1 MPASAVDQRLEQEH
15 LAFTLAV
22 QRAVAPDPSVTACW
36 SPFSVASA
44 LGLTAMGARGTTRA
58 ELVHLLAGD
67 LNEQAALLAQAAQL
81 PADDD
86 AILGVSNTLW
96 AREDIAPR
104 PDFAEELVTSWP
116 GGAIKD
122 APFAADPEGS
132 RQLIN
137 ADVAATTRDLIPQLL
152 GPGDITTDTI
162 ATLVNALYLKVAW
175 RNAFPDRGT
184 EPRPFDGAGDVPT
197 MRLSKQLGYAAAH
210 GWQAV
215 SLPAHGGV
223 EAVAL
228 LPDAPLTEAESA
240 LTAETLTDLLGARAF
255 RPVELYLPKFR
266 TRDKADLTGALAD
279 LGVRTL
285 FSREADLSGISDE
298 PIVVSKVLHEAV
310 LTIDEQ
316 GLEGAAAT
324 AVIMR
329 AMAMAV
335 RPEQP
340 IVVRVDRPF
349 LFLVRHVATGAVY
362 FLARVV
368 RPG

>member
-1 MPASAVDQRLEQEH
+1 VPASAVDQRLEQEH
-15 LAFTLAV
+15 LAFALAV
-22 QRAVAPDPSVTACW
+22 QRAVAPDPAVTACW

-44 LGLTAMGARGTTRA
+44 LGLTAMGARGDTRA

-67 LNEQAALLAQAAQL
+67 LDEHAALLARAAQL
-81 PADDD
+81 PAEDD
-86 AILGVSNTLW
+86 AILSVSNTLW

-104 PDFAEELVTSWP
+104 PEFAEELVTAWP

-122 APFAADPEGS
+122 APFAADPERS
-132 RQLIN
+132 RQMIN
-137 ADVAATTRDLIPQLL
+137 AAVAATTRGLIPQLL
-152 GPGDITTDTI
+152 APGDITTDTI
-162 ATLVNALYLKVAW
+162 ATLVNALYLKTAW
-175 RNAFPDRGT
+175 RNTFPGRAT
-184 EPRPFDGAGDVPT
+184 EPRPFDGAGDVAT
-197 MRLSKQLGYAAAH
+197 MRLTKQLGYAAGH

-215 SLPAHGGV
+215 FLPARGGV
-223 EAVAL
+223 EGVAL
-228 LPDAPLTEAESA
+228 LPDAPLTEAEPA
-240 LTAETLTDLLGARAF
+240 LTAATLGELLAARAF
-255 RPVELYLPKFR
+255 RKVELYLPKFR
-266 TRDKADLTGALAD
+266 ARVKADLTGALAD

-285 FSREADLSGISDE
+285 FSRAADLSGISDE
-298 PIVVSKVLHEAV
+298 PILVSNVVHEAV

-324 AVIMR
+324 AVVAV

-349 LFLVRHVATGAVY
+349 LFLVRNVASGAVY

>member
-1 MPASAVDQRLEQEH
+1 MPASAVDQRLEQQH

-22 QRAVAPDPSVTACW
+22 QRALAPDPSTTACW

-44 LGLTAMGARGTTRA
+44 LGLTAAGARGVTRT
-58 ELVHLLAGD
+58 ELSNLLGGD
-67 LNEQAALLAQAAQL
+67 QAPLLSNAATL
-81 PADDD
+81 DDD
-86 AILGVSNTLW
+86 AILAITNTLW
-96 AREDIAPR
+96 AREDISIR
-104 PDFAEELVTSWP
+104 PEFAEELLSAWP
-116 GGAIKD
+116 GGAIRD
-122 APFAADPEGS
+122 APFATDPNGA
-132 RQLIN
+132 RQSIN
-137 ADVAATTRDLIPQLL
+137 ADVSDTTHGLIPQLL
-152 GPGDITTDTI
+152 APGDITAGTI

-197 MRLSKQLGYAAAH
+197 MRLSKRLGYAATR

-215 SLPAHGGV
+215 TLPARGGV

-228 LPDAPLTEAESA
+228 LPDAPLTDAEPA
-240 LTAETLTDLLGARAF
+240 LTAPVLADLLDRRAL
-255 RPVELYLPKFR
+255 RQIELYLPRFR
-266 TRDKADLTGALAD
+266 VRAKADLTSSLAE

-285 FSREADLSGISDE
+285 FGKDADLSGITDE
-298 PIVVSKVLHEAV
+298 PIQVSKVLHEAV

-324 AVIMR
+324 AVVMR
-329 AMAMAV
+329 MMAMAA
-335 RPEQP
+335 RPETP

-349 LFLVRHVATGAVY
+349 LFLVRHAGTGAVY

>member
-1 MPASAVDQRLEQEH
+1 MPVSTVDQRIDH
-15 LAFTLAV
+15 LSFALAV
-22 QRAVAPDPSVTACW
+22 HRAVAPDPSATACW

-44 LGLTAMGARGTTRA
+44 LGLTASGARGVTKT
-58 ELVHLLAGD
+58 ELDHVLRGDPATFLA
-67 LNEQAALLAQAAQL
+67 AAAHR
-81 PADDD
+81 DDD
-86 AILGVSNTLW
+86 ALLGITNTLW
-96 AREDIAPR
+96 AREDIPLRAE
-104 PDFAEELVTSWP
+104 FAENLLSAWP

-122 APFAADPEGS
+122 APFAADPNRA

-137 ADVAATTRDLIPQLL
+137 ADVADTTHGLIPELL
-152 GPGDITTDTI
+152 APGDVTPSTI
-162 ATLVNALYLKVAW
+162 ATLVNALYLKTAW
-175 RNAFPDRGT
+175 RNVFPERGT
-184 EPRPFDGAGDVPT
+184 EPRPFDGAGDVAT
-197 MRLSKQLGYAAAH
+197 MRLSKQLGYAATP

-215 SLPAHGGV
+215 FLPGRGGV

-228 LPDAPLTEAESA
+228 LPDAPLAEAEPA
-240 LTAETLTDLLGARAF
+240 LTAPVLADLLDRRAM
-255 RPVELYLPKFR
+255 RLVELYLPKFR
-266 TRDKADLTGALAD
+266 VRARADLTTSLAD

-285 FSREADLSGISDE
+285 FGRDADLSGISDE
-298 PIVVSKVLHEAV
+298 PIVVSKIVHEAV

-324 AVIMR
+324 AVVMR
-329 AMAMAV
+329 AMAMAI

-349 LFLVRHVATGAVY
+349 LFLVRHAASGAVY

>member
-22 QRAVAPDPSVTACW
+22 QRAVAPDPSATACW

-44 LGLTAMGARGTTRA
+44 LGLTAMGARGETRA
-58 ELVHLLAGD
+58 ELVRLLSGD
-67 LNEQAALLAQAAQL
+67 LREHAALLARAAQL
-81 PADDD
+81 PAEED
-86 AILGVSNTLW
+86 AILSVSNTLW

-104 PDFAEELVTSWP
+104 PEFAEELVTAWP

-122 APFAADPEGS
+122 APFAADPERS
-132 RQLIN
+132 RRMIN
-137 ADVAATTRDLIPQLL
+137 ATVAATTRDLIPQLL
-152 GPGDITTDTI
+152 APGDVTADTI

-184 EPRPFDGAGDVPT
+184 ESRPFHGAGDVPT
-197 MRLSKQLGYAAAH
+197 MRLARQLGYANTH

-215 SLPAHGGV
+215 FLPARGGV
-223 EAVAL
+223 EGVAL
-228 LPDAPLTEAESA
+228 LPDAPLTEAEPT
-240 LTAETLTDLLGARAF
+240 LTAATLGELLAGHAF
-255 RPVELYLPKFR
+255 RQVELYLPKFR
-266 TRDKADLTGALAD
+266 VRDRADLTGALTG

-285 FSREADLSGISDE
+285 FSRAADLSGISDE
-298 PIVVSKVLHEAV
+298 PILVSKVLHEAV

-324 AVIMR
+324 AVTMR
-329 AMAMAV
+329 AMAMAI
-335 RPEQP
+335 RQEQP
-340 IVVRVDRPF
+340 VVVRVDRPF
-349 LFLVRHVATGAVY
+349 LFLVRHAASGAVY